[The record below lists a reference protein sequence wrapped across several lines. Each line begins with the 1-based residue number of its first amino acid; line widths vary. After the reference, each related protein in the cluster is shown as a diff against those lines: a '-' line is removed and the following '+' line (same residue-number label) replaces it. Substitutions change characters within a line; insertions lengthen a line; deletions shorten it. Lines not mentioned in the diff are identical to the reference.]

1 MKFSLKKAI
10 AGTSVLLGTLTLGA
24 AVNPTQASAVS
35 TSNGAVVKPVVDISE
50 WQGSV
55 SYQKAV
61 ALKSETS
68 FVIVRVQYGSNY
80 KDVQYSNTIS
90 NLEKAG
96 TPYGVYSY
104 SRYINASDAKQEAKD
119 LYARAPHAKFYVN
132 DAEELTTTS
141 GYYSSAVT
149 AWGEQM
155 KQLTNKPVVLY
166 SGSYFYNNYI
176 GTMKNYDAFW
186 EANYGARY
194 LNSETAMWQYTDSGY
209 SSALKIS
216 VDTSKVI
223 TSKHPVNWW
232 IGSSAAD
239 KQQVS
244 KYNVGGYK
252 VGDKVKINSGVAK
265 WDDGATTTPI
275 DKSVLSK
282 TYTVSQ
288 IKTVTKSKSN
298 QLVLLS
304 YANKP
309 IGWALAEHITK
320 QGSTAKPSNSTSSSK
335 ASSQTYNQNGTFYP
349 NTTLNVRTGAGTGY
363 PKVATYYNGESVQY
377 NQVIIKSDYVWA
389 RYLRSNGYYGY
400 IALGVNG
407 GESYGKRVVN
417 KASSRV
423 YYKVKSGDSLWK
435 IANDHGTTISNLTSL
450 NGISMYSTIYSGQ
463 SLRIK

>member
-10 AGTSVLLGTLTLGA
+10 AGVSVLLGVLTLG
-24 AVNPTQASAVS
+24 VYVKPTQASAVS

-80 KDVQYSNTIS
+80 KDIQSSNTIS

-132 DAEELTTTS
+132 DAEEMTTTS

-149 AWGEQM
+149 AWGSQM
-155 KQLTNKPVVLY
+155 QQLTNKPVVLY

-176 GTMKNYDAFW
+176 GTMNNYDAFW

-194 LNSETAMWQYTDSGY
+194 LNPETGMWQYTDSGY
-209 SSALKIS
+209 SSALKLS

-223 TSKHPVNWW
+223 TYKHPVNWW
-232 IGSSAAD
+232 IGSSAAG
-239 KQQVS
+239 KQQVNR
-244 KYNVGGYK
+244 YNVGGYK

-275 DKSVLSK
+275 NKSVLSK

-288 IKTVTKSKSN
+288 IKTVTKGKSN

-304 YANKP
+304 SNGKTV
-309 IGWALAEHITK
+309 GWVLAEHIAK
-320 QGSTAKPSNSTSSSK
+320 QGSTYKPSTSTSSSK
-335 ASSQTYNQNGTFYP
+335 AASQTYNQNGTFYP

-363 PKVATYYNGESVQY
+363 SKVATYFSGESVQY

-389 RYLRSNGYYGY
+389 RYLRSSGYYGY

-417 KASSRV
+417 TAPAKV
-423 YYKVKSGDSLWK
+423 YYTVKYGDSFWK

-450 NGISMYSTIYSGQ
+450 NGLSMYSTIYPGQ

>member
-10 AGTSVLLGTLTLGA
+10 AGVSVLLGVLTLG
-24 AVNPTQASAVS
+24 VSVKPTQASAVS
-35 TSNGAVVKPVVDISE
+35 TSKGAVVKPVIDISE

-55 SYQKAV
+55 SLSQAKAM
-61 ALKSETS
+61 KYENS
-68 FVIVRVQYGSNY
+68 FVIIRVQYGSNY
-80 KDVQYSNTIS
+80 QDVQYKNTIS

-104 SRYINASDAKQEAKD
+104 SRYVNASDAKQEAKD
-119 LYARAPHAKFYVN
+119 LHNRAKNAKFYAN

-141 GYYSSAVT
+141 GTYSSAVT
-149 AWGEQM
+149 AWGKEMQS
-155 KQLTNKPVVLY
+155 LTNKPVILY
-166 SGSYFYNNYI
+166 SGSWFYSRYI
-176 GTMKNYDAFW
+176 GTMSYYDAFW
-186 EANYGARY
+186 EANYNNTYYGDTS
-194 LNSETAMWQYTDSGY
+194 LWQYTDSGY
-209 SSALKIS
+209 SAALKRG

-223 TSKHPVNWW
+223 TSKHPVSWW
-232 IGSSAAD
+232 IGSSAAG
-239 KQQVS
+239 KQQVN

-275 DKSVLSK
+275 NKSVLSK

-288 IKTVTKSKSN
+288 IKTVTKGKSN

-304 YANKP
+304 SNGKTV
-309 IGWALAEHITK
+309 GWVLAEHIAK
-320 QGSTAKPSNSTSSSK
+320 QGSTSKPNTSTSSSK
-335 ASSQTYNQNGTFYP
+335 AQSQTYNQNGTFYP

-363 PKVATYYNGESVQY
+363 SKVATYFSGESVQY

-417 KASSRV
+417 TAPSRV
-423 YYKVKSGDSLWK
+423 YYTVKSGDSFWK

-450 NGISMYSTIYSGQ
+450 NGLSMYSTIYPGQ

>member
-10 AGTSVLLGTLTLGA
+10 ASISVLSGVLALGVF
-24 AVNPTQASAVS
+24 VNPTQASAVA
-35 TSNGAVVKPVVDISE
+35 TSKGAVVKPVIDISE

-55 SYQKAV
+55 SLAQAKAM
-61 ALKSETS
+61 KSENS

-80 KDVQYSNTIS
+80 QDVQYKNTIA
-90 NLEKAG
+90 NLEKGG

-104 SRYINASDAKQEAKD
+104 SRYVNASDAKQEAKD
-119 LYARAPHAKFYVN
+119 LYNRAKNAKFYAN

-141 GYYSSAVT
+141 GSYSSAVT
-149 AWGEQM
+149 AWGKEMQR
-155 KQLTNKPVVLY
+155 LTNKPVILY
-166 SGSYFYNNYI
+166 SGSWFYSNYI
-176 GTMKNYDAFW
+176 KTMSNYDAFW
-186 EANYGARY
+186 EANYNNTYYGDTS
-194 LNSETAMWQYTDSGY
+194 LWQYTDSGY
-209 SSALKIS
+209 SSALKRG

-223 TSKHPVNWW
+223 TSKHPVSWW
-232 IGSSAAD
+232 IGSSAAK
-239 KQQVS
+239 KQKVS

-275 DKSVLSK
+275 NKSVLNK

-304 YANKP
+304 YANKT
-309 IGWALAEHITK
+309 IGWVLAEHITK
-320 QGSTAKPSNSTSSSK
+320 QGSTVKPSKAKSSSK
-335 ASSQTYNQNGTFYP
+335 AASQTYNQNGTFYP

-363 PKVATYYNGESVQY
+363 SNVATYYSGESVKY

-389 RYLRSNGYYGY
+389 RYLRSNGHYGY

-407 GESYGKRVVN
+407 GESYGKRVVK
-417 KASSRV
+417 KASSKV
-423 YYKVKSGDSLWK
+423 YYTVKSGDSLWK

-450 NGISMYSTIYSGQ
+450 NGISMYSTIYPGQ

>member
-1 MKFSLKKAI
+1 MSRFLKKTIVFLALMF
-10 AGTSVLLGTLTLGA
+10 GVVFTGSV
-24 AVNPTQASAVS
+24 VNANASTNVT
-35 TSNGAVVKPVVDISE
+35 TSNGAVVKPVIDISE

-55 SYQKAV
+55 SLAQAKAM
-61 ALKSETS
+61 KYENS

-80 KDVQYSNTIS
+80 QDVQYKNTIS

-104 SRYINASDAKQEAKD
+104 SRYVNASDAKQEAKD
-119 LYARAPHAKFYVN
+119 LYNRAQNAKFYVN

-141 GYYSSAVT
+141 GTYSSAVT
-149 AWGEQM
+149 SWGKEMQS
-155 KQLTNKPVVLY
+155 LTNKPVILY
-166 SGSYFYNNYI
+166 SGSWFYSNYI
-176 GTMKNYDAFW
+176 GTMSYYDGFW
-186 EANYGARY
+186 EANYNNTYYGDTS
-194 LNSETAMWQYTDSGY
+194 LWQYTDSGY
-209 SSALKIS
+209 SSALKRG

-223 TSKHPVNWW
+223 TSKHPVSWW

-239 KQQVS
+239 KQQVD
-244 KYNVGGYK
+244 KYSVGGYK
-252 VGDKVKINSGVAK
+252 VGDKVKINSDVAK

-275 DKSVLSK
+275 NKSVLSK

-288 IKTVTKSKSN
+288 IKTVTKGKSN

-304 YANKP
+304 SNGKP
-309 IGWALAEHITK
+309 VGWVLAEHITK
-320 QGSTAKPSNSTSSSK
+320 QGSTAKANTSTSSSK
-335 ASSQTYNQNGTFYP
+335 ASNQTYNQNGTFYP

-363 PKVATYYNGESVQY
+363 SKVATYYSGESVQY

-417 KASSRV
+417 TAPSKV
-423 YYKVKSGDSLWK
+423 YYTVKYGDSFWK

-450 NGISMYSTIYSGQ
+450 NGLSMYSMIYPGQ